1 MPFEKINLGDQT
13 SQPMVITK
21 IYEDHLVVKMTG
33 FDSTKASTIVYD
45 EETRQP
51 KEEVPLAE
59 LENVNVSKP
68 CGLRALDVD
77 KQGDFE
83 MVDGEKGIKRAK
95 SDNFDF
101 AGTILNKHDKVYITP
116 PYKVGETIY
125 VTKIIANE
133 MEPKT
138 SSNPFFKVSD
148 ETKTTT
154 AVAEP
159 EFRGQPQRAA
169 SRIRPDE
176 SVTFENKE
184 FIEFLDKKQGDV
196 IEIPIKRTTYIVNSP
211 FGEKLRNEERKVTY
225 RLVQID
231 ENYKFYNPKTGG
243 GTSAGGNLD
252 GRGFIPDGDFTVEP
266 TFGDYPKILTFP
278 AEEDAISQEEK
289 IKVKILTNKSGY
301 FLLEILNVDGITDI
315 KQKGIVVFVNES
327 GDKDVARGSQ
337 RPEDVGSSERGT
349 VDIFVDENRE
359 GRSWALPGA
368 EGMSKKCI
376 VLCENGVEVSGEIL
390 WNEGCGTSTVTTTTS
405 TGEEY
410 CIECSSPGLTYENAV
425 DGPVG
430 EVRKWY
436 ITKNYKAADNPSEAR
451 QACQAYA
458 DDNDIIGTGGD
469 IDAVDVD
476 STFCG
481 GQSTTQSTSAPAT
494 APQALNINVA
504 EVERV

>member
-21 IYEDHLVVKMTG
+21 IYEAHLVVKMTG

-59 LENVNVSKP
+59 LETVNVSKP

-83 MVDGEKGIKRAK
+83 MVDGEKGIKRVK

-101 AGTILNKHDKVYITP
+101 AGTTLNKNDKVYITP

-138 SSNPFFKVSD
+138 SSNPFFKVAD

-159 EFRGQPQRAA
+159 EFRGQQKQ
-169 SRIRPDE
+169 SGRITRRIPDE
-176 SVTFENKE
+176 TVTFENKE

-196 IEIPIKRTTYIVNSP
+196 IEIPIKRVP
-211 FGEKLRNEERKVTY
+211 FAPFLGEKLANAERKVTY

-243 GTSAGGNLD
+243 GAYYRGTDGG
-252 GRGFIPDGDFTVEP
+252 GFIPDGDFTVEP

-301 FLLEILNVDGITDI
+301 FLLEILNVDGLTDI
-315 KQKGIVVFVNES
+315 DQKGIVVFVNES

-410 CIECSSPGLTYENAV
+410 CIECSSPGLTYDN

-430 EVRKWY
+430 EGRKCY

-451 QACQAYA
+451 QACQDYA
-458 DDNDIIGTGGD
+458 DDNGIIGTGGD

-494 APQALNINVA
+494 APQALNINVT